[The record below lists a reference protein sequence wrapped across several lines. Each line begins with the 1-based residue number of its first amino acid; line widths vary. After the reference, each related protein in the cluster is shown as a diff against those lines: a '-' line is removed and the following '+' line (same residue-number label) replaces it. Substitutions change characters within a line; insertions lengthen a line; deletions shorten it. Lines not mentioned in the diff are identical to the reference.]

1 MKNLKTLRII
11 LYIFIIISLIAL
23 KLMGSSLLGECYI
36 NKNFG
41 LLCPSCGITRA
52 TESLLNLD
60 FTKALSYNSF
70 YVLILLPIFLVLAI
84 NDIICMILNKKSLVD
99 IIFDTKTSNIVYII
113 IATILITFMIW
124 GLLRNFI

>member
-1 MKNLKTLRII
+1 MKNLKYLRII
-11 LYIFIIISLIAL
+11 LYILVIISLILL
-23 KLMGSSLLGECYI
+23 KITGFSLLGECYI

-84 NDIICMILNKKSLVD
+84 NDIICMILKKKSLVD
-99 IIFDTKTSNIVYII
+99 IIFDAKTSNIVYII
-113 IATILITFMIW
+113 IVTILITFMVW
-124 GLLRNFI
+124 GIVRNFM